1 MSSEDGCGK
10 GSVAEVEKVSL
21 LFPLV
26 LRLRNVGLS
35 RCDSSW
41 RAISLCGA
49 NSLFFAFVMHSNE
62 ISLIAVFICKQIS
75 DIHGKG

>member
-10 GSVAEVEKVSL
+10 GSFAEVEKVSL

-35 RCDSSW
+35 RWDSSW

-49 NSLFFAFVMHSNE
+49 IRFFSFRDAQQWDFSHCCFYLRTNM
-62 ISLIAVFICKQIS
+62 IFI
-75 DIHGKG
+75 GKG